1 MSAAMSRAV
10 SHARRVYLLSLL
22 FCLGLPLIAQ
32 TPRLTFDVASIHQAK
47 PDQVYGGIRAIPGGH
62 GYTARNVSVKLMISL
77 MYKVPARQIRGG
89 PTWLNTEHW
98 DVEARADGTYS
109 IDNLQTMYQNLLV
122 DRFQLKF
129 HKEAQTGNIYA
140 LTVDPSGSK
149 LRVDT
154 TAQDYSIPMNG
165 DSAHTKGVR
174 VPMNYFTWWLGQV
187 LQNDGRPVINQTGL
201 TGYYDF
207 ELSFRPVLPPEES
220 ADALPPEVRDLP
232 PIATAV
238 REQLGLKL
246 TPAKGTYYNL
256 VIDQIA
262 RPSDN

>member
-1 MSAAMSRAV
+1 MSAAMSRAM
-10 SHARRVYLLSLL
+10 SRVKRVCLLSFA
-22 FCLGLPLIAQ
+22 FCLAVPLVGQ
-32 TPRLTFDVASIHQAK
+32 TPRLTFDVASIHPAR
-47 PDQVYGGIRAIPGGH
+47 PDQIYGGIKAIPGGH
-62 GYTARNVSVKLMISL
+62 GYTARNITVKLMISL

-89 PTWLNTEHW
+89 PDWLNTERW
-98 DVEARADGTYS
+98 DVEARADGAYS
-109 IDNLQTMYQNLLV
+109 IDDLHTMYQNLLV

-129 HKEAQTGNIYA
+129 HREAQTGNIYA
-140 LTVDPSGSK
+140 LTIDPSGSK

-154 TAQDYSIPMNG
+154 TTQDYSIPMNG

-174 VPMNYFTWWLGQV
+174 VPMNYFTWWLGQA
-187 LQNDGRPVINQTGL
+187 LQDDRRPVIDQTGL

-220 ADALPPEVRDLP
+220 TDARPPEVRDLP
-232 PIATAV
+232 PIPTAV

-246 TPAKGTYYNL
+246 TPTKGTYYNL
-256 VIDQIA
+256 VIDQIE